1 MKKLIFILS
10 LLFIAANFISCN
22 DDDDDPIS
30 IDKIVGN
37 WQIDQEFLNNEELPL
52 DECDKMSVIEFF
64 QNETFTEKDYIYD
77 DAMENCQL
85 FETFNGTWE
94 NIDGSTYKISDISNV
109 PGIDIAIEV
118 KIIFQSNKMI
128 VEFSETIDGETIS
141 FKFIFI
147 KVID

>member
-77 DAMENCQL
+77 DVMENCQL

>member
-1 MKKLIFILS
+1 MS

-77 DAMENCQL
+77 DVMENCQL

>member
-77 DAMENCQL
+77 DVMENCQL

-94 NIDGSTYKISDISNV
+94 NIDGSTYKISDISNI

-141 FKFIFI
+141 FKFIFV